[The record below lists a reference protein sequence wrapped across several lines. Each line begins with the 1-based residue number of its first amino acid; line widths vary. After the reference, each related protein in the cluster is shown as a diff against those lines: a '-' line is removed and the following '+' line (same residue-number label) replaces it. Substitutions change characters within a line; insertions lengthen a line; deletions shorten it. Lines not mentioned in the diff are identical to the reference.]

1 MPSSLSRNF
10 DTLLESTIL
19 LSFSRIGYILR
30 RNMWDTADLD
40 VNMNARMC
48 IVTGA
53 NSGLGFATTVHLAA
67 LGASVTM
74 VARDPAKGQSAVDD
88 VIDRTGNQNVRLEVV
103 DLSSLAAVRDF
114 AARLLEREDRLDVLI
129 NNAGVLLPERQ
140 LSADGIELSFATN
153 VLGPFLLTNLLMPL
167 LSRNT
172 PARVIFVS
180 SGGMY
185 TQKLNVDD
193 LQSERGGFNG
203 TVAYAQQKRAQVIL
217 TELWAERLAGSGV
230 TLNAMHPGWVDTP
243 GVRKSLPTFWKV
255 MRPLLRTPEQ
265 GADTIVWLAVAPR
278 LASESGRF
286 WFDRR
291 DRETHKLARTVSPA
305 QDRWRLWD
313 ECARLSGLVSTSGG

>member
-40 VNMNARMC
+40 VNMNGRMC

-88 VIDRTGNQNVRLEVV
+88 IIDRTGNQNVRLEIV
-103 DLSSLAAVRDF
+103 DLSSLDAVRDF
-114 AARLLEREDRLDVLI
+114 AARLLEREDRMDVLI

-167 LSRNT
+167 LARNT

-185 TQKLNVDD
+185 TQKLDVDD
-193 LQSERGGFNG
+193 LQSERKEFNG
-203 TVAYAQQKRAQVIL
+203 TVAYAQHKRAQVIL
-217 TELWAERLAGSGV
+217 TELWAERLTGTGV
-230 TLNAMHPGWVDTP
+230 TVNAMHPGWVDTP
-243 GVRKSLPTFWKV
+243 GVHRSLPTFWKV
-255 MRPLLRTPEQ
+255 MRPFLRTPAQ
-265 GADTIVWLAVAPR
+265 GADTIIWLAVAPR
-278 LASESGRF
+278 LASESGKF
-286 WFDRR
+286 WFDRCQR
-291 DRETHKLARTVSPA
+291 KTHKLARTVSLP
-305 QDRWRLWD
+305 QDRQRLWD
-313 ECARLSGLVSTSGG
+313 KCVHLSELSEM